1 MCESSNVD
9 TTGLDDAALAA
20 LVVELQA
27 QADRLEAVRLRVMG
41 EWDARAVWALD
52 GACNG
57 AAWLAARGN
66 VARSAVGGFLRDA
79 RRLRHMPA
87 TAAAIGDGLLA
98 PAKARL
104 LARAVNERTAE
115 AFARDEQLLV
125 DTVAGLTV
133 DEAAQLIRFWQRNAD
148 QDGPDPRDRE
158 ANVLSLS
165 QTFSGR
171 WQINGN
177 VDVESGTVLHGVL
190 SGYVDEARRARRE
203 RGEDLAGMGPR
214 LRADALVDMARRSTA
229 TDDATPSARP
239 LVWVIAGEEQLRTGR
254 GVCELAGGGA
264 ISAMT
269 AQRLACDCDIARVL
283 IDPTDNRFDL
293 GRTRRRASAT
303 QRRLL
308 WLRDGGC
315 AFPGC
320 DRPPGWCEAHH
331 IVFWDDGGP
340 TDLENLTLL
349 CSHHHHLCH
358 EGGFRAERHDDGH
371 LVFLRPDATTLDP
384 PVIAA

>member
-1 MCESSNVD
+1 MGESSIVD
-9 TTGLDDAALAA
+9 PAGLDDAALGE

-27 QADRLEAVRLRVMG
+27 DADRRDAVRLRVLG
-41 EWDARAVWALD
+41 EWDARAVWSLD

-66 VARSAVGGFLRDA
+66 VARAPTAGLLRDA
-79 RRLRHMPA
+79 RHLRSMPV
-87 TAAAIGDGLLA
+87 TSAALADGRLA

-133 DEAAQLIRFWQRNAD
+133 DDAAQLIRFWQRGAD
-148 QDGPDPRDRE
+148 QDGPDPRDRDV
-158 ANVLSLS
+158 NVLSFS

-177 VDVESGTVLHGVL
+177 LDVESGTIVHGVL
-190 SGYVDEARRARRE
+190 SGLIDEARRARRAQ
-203 RGEDLAGMGPR
+203 GEDLTGMGPR
-214 LRADALVDMARRSTA
+214 LRADALVDMARRCTA
-229 TDDATPSARP
+229 ADDAAAAARP
-239 LVWVIAGEEQLRTGR
+239 LVWVLAGEEQLRTGR

-264 ISAMT
+264 ISAIT
-269 AQRLACDCDIARVL
+269 AQRLACDCDIAKVL
-283 IDPTDNRFDL
+283 INPTDNRFDL
-293 GRTRRRASAT
+293 NRAQRRASAT

-315 AFPGC
+315 SFPGC

-331 IVFWDDGGP
+331 IVFWDDG
-340 TDLENLTLL
+340 
-349 CSHHHHLCH
+349 
-358 EGGFRAERHDDGH
+358 
-371 LVFLRPDATTLDP
+371 
-384 PVIAA
+384 

>member
-1 MCESSNVD
+1 MGGSSNVNPAE
-9 TTGLDDAALAA
+9 LDDAALAE
-20 LVVELQA
+20 LVVQLQA
-27 QADRLEAVRLRVMG
+27 EDDRLQARRLAALG

-57 AAWLAARGN
+57 ASWLAARGN
-66 VARSAVGGFLRDA
+66 VARGATAGLLRDA
-79 RRLRHMPA
+79 RHLRSMPV
-87 TAAAIGDGLLA
+87 TSAALAEGSLA

-104 LARAVNERTAE
+104 LARAVNERTRD

-133 DEAAQLIRFWQRNAD
+133 DDSAQLVRFWQAGAD
-148 QDGPDPRDRE
+148 QDGPDPRDRD
-158 ANVLSLS
+158 ANTLSLS

-171 WQINGN
+171 WQINGTL
-177 VDVESGTVLHGVL
+177 DTESGTFFHGVL
-190 SGYVDEARRARRE
+190 SAHVEEARRARRAA
-203 RGEDLAGMGPR
+203 GEDLTGMGPR
-214 LRADALVDMARRSTA
+214 LRADALVDMARRATA
-229 TDDATPSARP
+229 ADDATPAARP
-239 LVWVIAGEEQLRTGR
+239 LVWVIAGAEQLRTGR

-264 ISAMT
+264 IPAIT
-269 AQRLACDCDIARVL
+269 AQRLACDCDLAKVFL
-283 IDPTDNRFDL
+283 DPEDNRL
-293 GRTRRRASAT
+293 NLNRAQRRASAT

-315 AFPGC
+315 SFPGC

-358 EGGFRAERHDDGH
+358 EGGFRVGRDDDGR
-371 LVFLRPDATTLDP
+371 LVFHRPDGTRLERPILVA
-384 PVIAA
+384 